1 MKILVI
7 TNFFPPEYV
16 GGAEVSAFY
25 TAHGVKSH
33 GHDVHVLVAFARADR
48 ESREEY
54 VFKGLPVRK
63 MTFDHRASLEAARL
77 LDPVVYRHL
86 RREIEEIKPDLVHIH
101 NVSGA
106 SLAPFLACRLL
117 GIPVVVT
124 LHDYWMLCPNN
135 MLLKAEATLCD
146 PATSPAWC
154 RDCYRRYDFWGSM
167 PWRRQIIQSLVG
179 EVRRFISPS
188 QRLVDLHVRAGYDAK
203 RFRVLKYGID
213 PSLFQAPTSP
223 TVRQVIQENAAYNT
237 VLFAGHIVRIKGLEV
252 LAQALPAMQRHIKDF
267 RLLVAGAGEQGLV
280 DRLMEQAPDAVRY
293 LGKLPFYELRPVYAV
308 SKLTTVPSIWY
319 DNSPIV
325 LYESLLMGT
334 PGLGARIGG
343 IPELIEEGE
352 RGYLFTPGDADELA
366 AKAIAH
372 FARPARERRAMRQ
385 RCAEYAYGNLMLDHH
400 VERLV
405 QIYHEAIG

>member
-1 MKILVI
+1 MRILVI

-25 TAHGVKSH
+25 TAYGLKNR
-33 GHDVHVLVAFARADR
+33 GHDVQVLVAFARADH
-48 ESREEY
+48 EGREEY

-63 MTFDHRASLEAARL
+63 LTFDHRAGVEATRI
-77 LDPVVYRHL
+77 LDPVVYRHV

-117 GIPVVVT
+117 GLPVVVT
-124 LHDYWMLCPNN
+124 LHDYWMICPNN
-135 MLLKAEATLCD
+135 MLLRSDTSLCD

-154 RDCYRRYDFWGSM
+154 RDCYRRYDFWGNV
-167 PWRRQIIQSLVG
+167 PLRRQIIQGLVG
-179 EVRRFISPS
+179 DVRFFISPS
-188 QRLVDLHVRAGYDAK
+188 QRLADLHAQAGYDPA

-213 PSLFQAPTSP
+213 LSLFQAPTSP

-237 VLFAGHIVRIKGLEV
+237 MLFAGHIVRIKGLEV
-252 LAQALPAMQRHIKDF
+252 LAKALPAMQRHIKDF

-280 DRLMEQAPDAVRY
+280 DGLAEQAPGAVRY

-334 PGLGARIGG
+334 PALGARIGG
-343 IPELIEEGE
+343 IPELVHEEE
-352 RGYLFTPGDADELA
+352 TGYLFTPGDADELA

-372 FARPARERRAMRQ
+372 FDRPARERRAMRQ
-385 RCAEYAYGNLMLDHH
+385 RCAEYAQKNLTLERH
-400 VERLV
+400 VDDVLEVYR
-405 QIYHEAIG
+405 EALG

>member
-1 MKILVI
+1 MKILFI
-7 TNFFPPEYV
+7 NNLFPPDYV
-16 GGAEVSAFY
+16 GGAEISAFY
-25 TAHGVKSH
+25 SVYGLMQRGYDCS
-33 GHDVHVLVAFARADR
+33 VLAAFARADR

-54 VFKGLPVRK
+54 VFKGVPVRK
-63 MTFDHRASLEAARL
+63 LTFDHRASTQAARL
-77 LDPVVYRHL
+77 FDPVVYRHV
-86 RREIEEIKPDLVHIH
+86 RREIEEIAPDLVHIH
-101 NVSGA
+101 NVSGT

-135 MLLKAEATLCD
+135 MLLKADTSLCD
-146 PATSPAWC
+146 PATAPLWC
-154 RDCYRRYDFWGSM
+154 RDCYRRYDFWGSV
-167 PWRRQIIQSLVG
+167 PGRRQIIQSLVG
-179 EVRRFISPS
+179 DVRRFISPS
-188 QRLVDLHVRAGYDAK
+188 QCLVDLHVRAGYDAE
-203 RFRVLKYGID
+203 RFRVLKSGIGM
-213 PSLFQAPTSP
+213 SLFQAPTSAA
-223 TVRQVIQENAAYNT
+223 VRQVIQENAAYNT
-237 VLFAGHIVRIKGLEV
+237 MLFAGHIVRIKGLEV
-252 LAQALPAMQRHIKDF
+252 LAQALPAMQRHIRDF

-280 DRLMEQAPDAVRY
+280 DRLAEQAPGAVRY

-352 RGYLFTPGDADELA
+352 TGYLFTPGDADDLA

-385 RCAEYAYGNLMLDHH
+385 RCAEYAHQHLTLEHH
-400 VERLV
+400 VDRLIE
-405 QIYHEAIG
+405 IYSEVI